1 MPNDVAPP
9 TVRFAPSPTGN
20 VHIGNIRTAI
30 LNWLFARAHGGTVIL
45 RFDDTDRERARS
57 EFADNIV
64 EDLTWLGL
72 DFDRLERQSDRT
84 ALFSDAADRLRKAG
98 RLYPCF
104 ETAEDVDRKRKLQR
118 ARGLPPIYDRAALKL
133 TADEIAAREAEGRKP
148 HWRFLLDN
156 AGDTL
161 GGTPQPTPVVWD
173 DLIRG
178 HQTVDAG
185 SLSDP
190 VMIREDGSYLYT
202 FTSVVDDADMGI
214 THIVRG
220 EDHVTNTAVQLQ
232 LFEALGSKAPEFAHH
247 SLMVGADGAAL
258 SKRLGDLSIRQFR
271 EDGLEPEAVASLA
284 ALIGTSD
291 PIEPHADTV
300 SLAQLFAFSKIS
312 RSPARF
318 DVNDIVALNAKLLQ
332 NANFDRV
339 AEQLK
344 AHGVDGGEAFWRAI
358 RGNVERISDSARW
371 WQVVSEPLTPVI
383 EDEVV
388 TGAAAQ
394 LMPDGEL
401 GPDNW
406 SAWMDAIK
414 AETGKKGRALFMPI
428 RLALT
433 GEKSGP
439 ELAPLG
445 PIIGRERILAR
456 LKGDRA

>member
-84 ALFSDAADRLRKAG
+84 VLFSEAADRLRKAG

-232 LFEALGSKAPEFAHH
+232 LFEALGSKAPEFA
-247 SLMVGADGAAL
+247 
-258 SKRLGDLSIRQFR
+258 
-271 EDGLEPEAVASLA
+271 P
-284 ALIGTSD
+284 T
-291 PIEPHADTV
+291 
-300 SLAQLFAFSKIS
+300 
-312 RSPARF
+312 
-318 DVNDIVALNAKLLQ
+318 
-332 NANFDRV
+332 
-339 AEQLK
+339 
-344 AHGVDGGEAFWRAI
+344 
-358 RGNVERISDSARW
+358 
-371 WQVVSEPLTPVI
+371 
-383 EDEVV
+383 
-388 TGAAAQ
+388 
-394 LMPDGEL
+394 
-401 GPDNW
+401 
-406 SAWMDAIK
+406 
-414 AETGKKGRALFMPI
+414 I
-428 RLALT
+428 RLWCANSGALLP
-433 GEKSGP
+433 S
-439 ELAPLG
+439 A
-445 PIIGRERILAR
+445 
-456 LKGDRA
+456 

>member
-1 MPNDVAPP
+1 MPTDVAPP

-57 EFADNIV
+57 EFADNII

-72 DFDRLERQSDRT
+72 DFDRLERQSERT
-84 ALFSDAADRLRKAG
+84 KLFDNAAERLKQAG

-104 ETAEDVDRKRKLQR
+104 ETAEDVERKRKLQR

-133 TADEIAAREAEGRKP
+133 SPDEVAALEAEGRKP

-161 GGTPQPTPVVWD
+161 GATPQPTPVAWD

-232 LFEALGSKAPEFAHH
+232 LFAALGATPPAFAHH

-291 PIEPHADTV
+291 PIEPHADTQ
-300 SLAQLFAFSKIS
+300 SLAKLFAFSKIS

-318 DVNDIVALNAKLLQ
+318 DVKDIVALNAKLLQ
-332 NANFDRV
+332 SADFDRV
-339 AEQLK
+339 ADQLK
-344 AHGVDGGEAFWRAI
+344 AHGVEGGESFWRAI
-358 RGNVERISDSARW
+358 RGNVERLSDAAHW
-371 WQVVSEPLTPVI
+371 WRVVSEPLSPVI
-383 EDEVV
+383 DDEAV
-388 TGAAAQ
+388 TSAAAQ
-394 LMPDGEL
+394 LMPEGEI

-433 GEKSGP
+433 CEKSGP

-445 PIIGRERILAR
+445 PIIGRDRILAR
-456 LKGDRA
+456 LRGERA

>member
-161 GGTPQPTPVVWD
+161 GGTPQPTPVAWD

-332 NANFDRV
+332 NADFDRV

-344 AHGVDGGEAFWRAI
+344 AHGVDGGEA
-358 RGNVERISDSARW
+358 
-371 WQVVSEPLTPVI
+371 
-383 EDEVV
+383 
-388 TGAAAQ
+388 
-394 LMPDGEL
+394 
-401 GPDNW
+401 
-406 SAWMDAIK
+406 
-414 AETGKKGRALFMPI
+414 
-428 RLALT
+428 
-433 GEKSGP
+433 
-439 ELAPLG
+439 
-445 PIIGRERILAR
+445 
-456 LKGDRA
+456 